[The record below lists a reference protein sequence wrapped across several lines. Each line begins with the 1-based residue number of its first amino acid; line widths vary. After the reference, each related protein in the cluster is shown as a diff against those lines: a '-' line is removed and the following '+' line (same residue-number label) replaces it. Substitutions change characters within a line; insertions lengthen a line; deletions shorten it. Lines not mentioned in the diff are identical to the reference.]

1 MAITPVAMNTIQ
13 QIAELNSK
21 STQSVSSAVDK
32 VGNTFENLLS
42 GLNESQQNADN
53 LVNQFVMGEDV
64 DLHDVIIGL
73 QENDVNFKVAISIR
87 DKLVEAYQEM
97 MRMQV

>member
-13 QIAELNSK
+13 QIAELNTK

>member
-1 MAITPVAMNTIQ
+1 MNTLSK
-13 QIAELNSK
+13 IAELNSASK
-21 STQSVSSAVDK
+21 APVSSALTDISS
-32 VGNTFENLLS
+32 TFGELLN

-53 LVNQFVMGEDV
+53 LLNQFVMGEDV

-87 DKLVEAYQEM
+87 DKLVEAYQET